1 MVAIPKKPLQE
12 VEKKVTLTLEEFHK
26 YFEDYKSIQDQMDT
40 HTRKLISTLG
50 NLRPPEDILSTM
62 DKISELQQKFVKPKE
77 GQSFFD
83 IIDAL
88 SKLDWNNIRQSL
100 GTILEVAGKAVKG
113 PQTQEQTKN
122 E

>member
-1 MVAIPKKPLQE
+1 MVAIPKKQLQE

-77 GQSFFD
+77 GQSVFD

-88 SKLDWNNIRQSL
+88 SKLDWNNMRQFW
-100 GTILEVAGKAVKG
+100 GTVLEVAGKAVKG
-113 PQTQEQTKN
+113 AQPQEQTKN